1 MADRAYA
8 ALRSLG
14 QPATIPEI
22 ARLLSYEGTTAKLQN
37 CMSRQRRF
45 SKCTRDKYALREWGL
60 PRYESMPKATGQALT
75 EHGGTMPLRQLQ
87 EVLADRFEV
96 PPERTAGWAE
106 HTHGVR
112 LIDGQVSLETGPTG
126 AAPKIR
132 LPMGKGLFRISD
144 RKAAVVTQ
152 VTAKMLKGSEV
163 RVSKTVGRV
172 MDLLTD
178 RRYYF
183 TLPDRTT
190 INLSHYEKSPI
201 PALGGLRQPLQAL
214 GARKGDIASIFL
226 DLETETAELQV
237 SSQDEITTGWQTVVR
252 LTGINPAACREGL
265 AEAMMCRTEEIE
277 RMLRLRKDRPV
288 LKALPGHPDRGEEQK
303 AGQSGRAATWSN
315 AAGRCA
321 ATSSPC

>member
-1 MADRAYA
+1 
-8 ALRSLG
+8 
-14 QPATIPEI
+14 
-22 ARLLSYEGTTAKLQN
+22 
-37 CMSRQRRF
+37 
-45 SKCTRDKYALREWGL
+45 
-60 PRYESMPKATGQALT
+60 
-75 EHGGTMPLRQLQ
+75 MPLDQLQ
-87 EVLADRFEV
+87 KALANRFEV
-96 PPERTAGWAE
+96 PPERTAGWAYQMP
-106 HTHGVR
+106 GVR
-112 LIDGQVSLETGPTG
+112 LRHGQVSLETGPAGT
-126 AAPKIR
+126 APKIR
-132 LPMGKGLFRISD
+132 LPVGKGLFRISD
-144 RKAAVVTQ
+144 RKAAVVTL
-152 VTAKMLKGSEV
+152 VTGKMLAGSEASV
-163 RVSKTVGRV
+163 TKTVSRV
-172 MDLLTD
+172 MGLLTD

-252 LTGINPAACREGL
+252 LTGINAAAAREGL
-265 AEAMMCRTEEIE
+265 ADAMMCRTEEIE
-277 RMLRLRKDRPV
+277 RMLRLRKDWPV

-303 AGQSGRAATWSN
+303 AGQPGRAATWSN